1 MEKWTKDAL
10 DECCAQKYIA
20 RQPILDSKGEN
31 FAFELL
37 FRSGPSG
44 GFSGE
49 DEQATRTMLD
59 NLVVYGLEKLT
70 DGKSAFVNCTLE
82 ALTDGLV
89 DVLAPRTTVLEVL
102 ERIEPTPA
110 LAKTCERLKSM
121 GYRIAL
127 DDFQWV
133 EGIEPLVALADYI
146 KVDFLQSDAAERS
159 ALLERLRGSRAVLL
173 AEKVETREEFEQASR
188 EGFTLFQGYFFCRPD
203 VMTKR
208 DIPANAMA
216 QMELLRELQQ
226 KDLDFRAVSRVV
238 ERDPAI
244 TYRLFR
250 TVNAAGTGVRGE
262 LFSVEKALMALG
274 EDRFRRMVTLAVAAA
289 LSSGGS
295 KEALR
300 LALSRARFCELGAA
314 LTGREGTEQ
323 YLLGLFSLLPAMLQI
338 SMEEAVETIG
348 PRAEIREALMGKCNH
363 DSRLLRWVEFYM
375 RGEWLICDR
384 IASEL
389 RLNSSRLRQ
398 CALEA
403 MNWADTMLH
412 SME

>member
-1 MEKWTKDAL
+1 
-10 DECCAQKYIA
+10 
-20 RQPILDSKGEN
+20 
-31 FAFELL
+31 
-37 FRSGPSG
+37 
-44 GFSGE
+44 
-49 DEQATRTMLD
+49 
-59 NLVVYGLEKLT
+59 
-70 DGKSAFVNCTLE
+70 VNCTLE

-159 ALLERLRGSRAVLL
+159 AMLERLRGSRAVLL

-244 TYRLFR
+244 TYRLLR

-300 LALSRARFCELGAA
+300 LALFRARFCELGAA

-348 PRAEIREALMGKCNH
+348 PRAEIREALMGECNH

-375 RGEWLICDR
+375 RGE
-384 IASEL
+384 
-389 RLNSSRLRQ
+389 
-398 CALEA
+398 
-403 MNWADTMLH
+403 
-412 SME
+412 